1 MTITLRSTK
10 GSALTH
16 NELDGN
22 FTDLDGRVTTA
33 QSTAAGKYTKPG
45 PGIPSSDMT
54 AAVQSS
60 LGKADSA
67 LQTAPVTSVAAKTGA
82 VTLVKADVGLSNVDN
97 TSDANKP
104 ISTATAAALLL
115 KGDAPLIVPI
125 TATTELSIAAH
136 NGNIL
141 RLDASRTL
149 EVPES
154 LGTAFSCIVELP
166 IGATLTIDPTGAV
179 ILVDTT
185 TPAGSTTTRTRAH
198 TANTSGVII
207 KSTGTANTLAVSGS

>member
-1 MTITLRSTK
+1 MIQFLAQWNGYEADAIHSLY
-10 GSALTH
+10 SAEESRL
-16 NELDGN
+16 
-22 FTDLDGRVTTA
+22 V
-33 QSTAAGKYTKPG
+33 AAGLARYFIA
-45 PGIPSSDMT
+45 GID
-54 AAVQSS
+54 
-60 LGKADSA
+60 G
-67 LQTAPVTSVAAKTGA
+67 TSTSGA
-82 VTLVKADVGLSNVDN
+82 
-97 TSDANKP
+97 
-104 ISTATAAALLL
+104 
-115 KGDAPLIVPI
+115 LIVPI

-149 EVPES
+149 EVPEG
-154 LGTAFSCIVELP
+154 LGTAFSCIVEMP